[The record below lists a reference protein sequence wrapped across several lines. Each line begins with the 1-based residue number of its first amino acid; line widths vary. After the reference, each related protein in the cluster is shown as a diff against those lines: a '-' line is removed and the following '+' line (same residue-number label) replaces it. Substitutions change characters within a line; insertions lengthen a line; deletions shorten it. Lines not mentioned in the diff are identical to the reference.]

1 MKTAFAV
8 NGFTDLRPVLALSPV
23 VTLCRRR
30 RSRRVAV
37 GRTGS
42 KSSALRGEGR
52 GKQWFVRGATMLKIK
67 ETTCSLKSLMGALQ
81 RQYDILLKTHQDL
94 KV

>member
-67 ETTCSLKSLMGALQ
+67 ETTCSRAPIK
-81 RQYDILLKTHQDL
+81 LLRL
-94 KV
+94 LFNVNMISC